1 MRNKWRVRGL
11 MLACVLGC
19 VCAAQAD
26 TMQEIK
32 ARRRARREQIRQLVQ
47 TGHAKEGDEGYL
59 VAQRALTADQT
70 ALMQA
75 ENEDRKAGYTAIAQA
90 NGKSVAEVGRQAAV
104 IQKNRRASK
113 Q

>member
-1 MRNKWRVRGL
+1 M
-11 MLACVLGC
+11 
-19 VCAAQAD
+19 
-26 TMQEIK
+26 
-32 ARRRARREQIRQLVQ
+32 
-47 TGHAKEGDEGYL
+47 
-59 VAQRALTADQT
+59 AQRALTADQT